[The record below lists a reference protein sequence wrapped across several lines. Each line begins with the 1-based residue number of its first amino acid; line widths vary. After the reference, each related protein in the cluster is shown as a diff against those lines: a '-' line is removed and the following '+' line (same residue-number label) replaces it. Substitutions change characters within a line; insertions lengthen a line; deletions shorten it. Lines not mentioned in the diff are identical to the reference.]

1 MTTRR
6 ILRFIVLQTI
16 LLDTMKLTIPQ
27 ESFSKALNI
36 ASRFTTPKVQLPIL
50 ANVYLSA
57 KKNSLTISATNLEIS
72 VSLQIPAEITE
83 DGDITIPA
91 RTLTD
96 IVSNLKKGEVSL
108 STDDNL
114 VLIKASG
121 FNGKVTGMNGDDFPV
136 VPKEL
141 GKTPIS
147 IATADFS
154 NALSKMLYAVSV
166 DESRPILTGVLCIL
180 KDKELTLVSTD
191 GFRLSKTTLQLQN
204 EGEGTFIVPK
214 GIVSEIVRT
223 KDEGDTLSF
232 SYTKEENQ
240 FICKI
245 GNTILS
251 SRLIDGNFPDFDR
264 IIPKTTT
271 TTITVGKGDL
281 LRAVKIASIFAKDS
295 ANVIKIKV
303 GESDISISA
312 DSSQKGNEETTIE
325 AEVTS
330 TEKHVIPSKEGNHT
344 NNETSIAYNCKFIE
358 DFLSNMVGDELSVSL
373 TNPSAPTIFSDLK
386 DTGFLHIIM
395 PIKLQS

>member
-1 MTTRR
+1 
-6 ILRFIVLQTI
+6 
-16 LLDTMKLTIPQ
+16 MKLTIPQ
-27 ESFSKALNI
+27 ESFARALNI

-57 KKNSLTISATNLEIS
+57 KKNTLTISATNLEIS
-72 VSLQIPAEITE
+72 VSLQIPSDITE

-96 IVSNLKKGEVSL
+96 IITNLKKGDVSI
-108 STDDNL
+108 STDDAL

-121 FNGKVTGMNGDDFPV
+121 FNGKVPGMPGDDFPV

-141 GKTPIS
+141 GKTAIS
-147 IATADFS
+147 IKTADFS
-154 NALSKMLYAVSV
+154 DALSKMLYAVSV

-180 KDKELTLVSTD
+180 KNKELTLVSTD
-191 GFRLSKTTLQLQN
+191 GFRLSKTTLALDT

-271 TTITVGKGDL
+271 TTILVGKSDL

-295 ANVIKIKV
+295 ANVIKMKI
-303 GESDISISA
+303 GESDLSISA
-312 DSSQKGNEETTIE
+312 DSSQKGNEETVID
-325 AEVTS
+325 AEVSDSNKKGESNTTNHLSIALDGTS
-330 TEKHVIPSKEGNHT
+330 QA
-344 NNETSIAYNCKFIE
+344 IAYNCKFIE
-358 DFLSNMVGDELSVSL
+358 DFLSNMIGDELSISL
-373 TNPSAPTIFSDLK
+373 TTPSAPTIFSDLK

>member
-1 MTTRR
+1 
-6 ILRFIVLQTI
+6 
-16 LLDTMKLTIPQ
+16 MKLTIPQ
-27 ESFSKALNI
+27 ESFAKALNI

-57 KKNSLTISATNLEIS
+57 KKNTLTISATNLEIS
-72 VSLQIPAEITE
+72 VSLQLPADILE

-96 IVSNLKKGEVSL
+96 IITNLKKGDVSL
-108 STDDNL
+108 STDDAI
-114 VLIKASG
+114 VHIKAKG
-121 FNGKVTGMNGDDFPV
+121 FSGKVTGMNGDDFPV

-141 GKTPIS
+141 GKTAIS
-147 IATADFS
+147 IATSDFS

-166 DESRPILTGVLCIL
+166 DESRPILTGVLLIL
-180 KDKELTLVSTD
+180 KDKEVTLVSTD
-191 GFRLSKTTLQLQN
+191 GFRLSKTTLMLKE
-204 EGEGTFIVPK
+204 EGEGIFIVPK
-214 GIVSEIVRT
+214 GIVAEIVRT

-264 IIPKTTT
+264 IIPKATT
-271 TTITVGKGDL
+271 TTITIGKGDL

-295 ANVIKIKV
+295 ANVIKLKI
-303 GESDISISA
+303 GEGNLSVSA
-312 DSSQKGNEETTIE
+312 DSSQKGDEETTID
-325 AEVTS
+325 AETS
-330 TEKHVIPSKEGNHT
+330 SSENAI
-344 NNETSIAYNCKFIE
+344 SIAYNCRFIE
-358 DFLSNMVGDELSVSL
+358 DFLSNMVGDELSISL
-373 TNPSAPTIFSDLK
+373 TTPAAPTIFSDLK

>member
-1 MTTRR
+1 
-6 ILRFIVLQTI
+6 
-16 LLDTMKLTIPQ
+16 MKLTIPQ
-27 ESFSKALNI
+27 ESFARALNI
-36 ASRFTTPKVQLPIL
+36 GSRFTTPKVQLPIL

-57 KKNSLTISATNLEIS
+57 KKNTLTISATNLEIS
-72 VSLQIPAEITE
+72 VSLQIPAEIGE

-96 IVSNLKKGEVSL
+96 IISNLKKGDVTL
-108 STDDNL
+108 STDDSL
-114 VLIKASG
+114 VHIKATGFSG
-121 FNGKVTGMNGDDFPV
+121 KITGMSGDDFPQ

-141 GKTPIS
+141 GKTPVS
-147 IATADFS
+147 IGTSDFS

-191 GFRLSKTTLQLQN
+191 GFRLSKTTLPLN
-204 EGEGTFIVPK
+204 SEGEGTFIIPK

-223 KDEGDTLSF
+223 GGEGDTLSF

-264 IIPKTTT
+264 IIPKATT
-271 TTITVGKGDL
+271 TTITVGKSDL

-295 ANVIKIKV
+295 ANVIKVKV
-303 GESDISISA
+303 GQHDLSISA
-312 DSSQKGNEETTIE
+312 DSSQKGNEETTID
-325 AEVTS
+325 AEIV
-330 TEKHVIPSKEGNHT
+330 EKSP
-344 NNETSIAYNCKFIE
+344 NNPNLPNISIAYNCKFLE
-358 DFLSNMVGDELSVSL
+358 DFLSNMIGDELSISL
-373 TNPSAPTIFSDLK
+373 TNPSSPTIFSDLK
-386 DTGFLHIIM
+386 DIGFLHIIM